1 MLSEKSNRF
10 NSKVKCQVYRSLSTQ
25 ATQQFA
31 HRVIVELASE
41 KKAGPGYRASGRFL
55 TRNRIRFRIIFVM
68 IL

>member
-41 KKAGPGYRASGRFL
+41 KRLVQATELPVGF
-55 TRNRIRFRIIFVM
+55 
-68 IL
+68 